1 MSDTE
6 NNTQSQKS
14 RVSKSAVASLTL
26 GILGFLIFL
35 LRFHIFV
42 FPDSLDLLLNNI
54 MGVLGIC
61 GFIFGIATVLRIS
74 RLATMLVISA
84 VAISLAKIAMS
95 NPFIHSDSFRAL
107 MGVMLLAG
115 ALLMFA
121 AGVVCFVVSKARGL
135 LKHGIVVFVGLLLS
149 SFVCLCCAE
158 EYKTY
163 LRDQSRARGTY
174 QSLKR

>member
-1 MSDTE
+1 MGETE
-6 NNTQSQKS
+6 NNILSPKL
-14 RVSKSAVASLTL
+14 RISKPAVASLTL

-35 LRFHIFV
+35 SRFFIFV
-42 FPDSLDLLLNNI
+42 FPDSLDLLLSNI

-61 GFIFGIATVLRIS
+61 GFIFGIATVFRIS
-74 RLATMLVISA
+74 RLATVLAISA
-84 VAISLAKIAMS
+84 VAILLAKIAMS

-107 MGVMLLAG
+107 MRAMLLAG

-149 SFVCLCCAE
+149 IFVCLCCAE
-158 EYKTY
+158 EYKKY
-163 LRDQSRARGTY
+163 LRDQFRARGTY